1 MPAEAKGT
9 SAQDWKSIDKRHFV
23 MANALELLTDV
34 GYQGVTMRGLA
45 ERCGMSLSNV
55 QYYFRSKDD
64 LIAEIADRY
73 FGDCNSIL
81 LAHFE
86 EFGPMEDRAAVER
99 LARVVLEHGREMTD
113 MCRVFRELWAIASR
127 HDALANLLGH
137 HYRRLGTTLEQHLN
151 LSSTTQES
159 RRKAVT
165 LFLTMSEGYSII
177 GSANLIDHDEAVSF
191 FTDVLM
197 NAMAGDVEGIDRA

>member
-1 MPAEAKGT
+1 
-9 SAQDWKSIDKRHFV
+9 
-23 MANALELLTDV
+23 
-34 GYQGVTMRGLA
+34 MRNV
-45 ERCGMSLSNV
+45 LSNV
-55 QYYFRSKDD
+55 QYYFRSDD

-99 LARVVLEHGREMTD
+99 LARVVLEHGWEMTD

-165 LFLTMSEGYSII
+165 LFLTMSEDSII

-197 NAMAGDVEGIDRA
+197 SAMAGEVGALTGRGALSRMQLAGHRQWTEAVRYRVEKRSLI